1 MFLTRYS
8 AVRKVADGFRHIAR
22 LASSS
27 GRRSI
32 RELQSKRDR
41 VDGILAEL
49 ARASS
54 ERFDGEIL
62 IDAQWDNPNY
72 WLRISL
78 LRAALGLAYGKETGL
93 LGEYRQDE
101 CSRTM
106 DILGIRQ
113 QQRYSAIR
121 IDQKAI
127 RSLSRELAFSAR
139 SADDV
144 LKWELPGN
152 VPAAM
157 MYDGILKRQR
167 LSSID
172 IRRRDFPRLVE
183 EGLLGIARAKQL
195 LDEHEFGLVVIS
207 HPFHFTYG
215 PIAWQALQ
223 RGIPVV
229 IPFGLFG
236 AVRMTHMQHPR
247 DLFAFYDRPTRA
259 EMDVLPDPRAKSLA
273 TIGKQ
278 YLTSRFRGKADDL
291 ASVHAYQKRAG
302 TTSRAEICSRFGWDP
317 GKPIV
322 GFYAANWY
330 DWPHQLGM
338 SQFRDFLDWT
348 EATFGAAR
356 AHTDVNWLFKPHPC
370 EEWFGGASLA
380 SILNQY
386 GHTPHIAIADAHWNN
401 TAVMQSIDALITYH
415 GTAGIEFASL
425 GKPVL
430 VPDKGKYD
438 DCGFVK
444 VARDRADYLSLL
456 KTEWWRDMDLQ
467 DCQRRAE
474 IFAGWWFCAP
484 AWQGQFILADDA
496 RCSAL
501 YDIIPGLLDQNASV
515 VACEIEH
522 LRAWYHSGHPYS
534 HTYKMMHDDAFILT
548 NVS

>member
-1 MFLTRYS
+1 MFLTRH
-8 AVRKVADGFRHIAR
+8 ATVRKVADGFKHMAR

-41 VDGILAEL
+41 VDGILAGL
-49 ARASS
+49 ARGSS

-93 LGEYRQDE
+93 LGEFRRDE

-106 DILGIRQ
+106 DILGIREH
-113 QQRYSAIR
+113 QRYSGLR
-121 IDQKAI
+121 VDKKAI

-157 MYDGILKRQR
+157 IYDGILKRQR
-167 LSSID
+167 VSSID
-172 IRRRDFPRLVE
+172 IRRPDFPRLVE

-207 HPFHFTYG
+207 HPFSFTYG
-215 PIAWQALQ
+215 PLAWQALQ
-223 RGIPVV
+223 RSIPVV

-236 AVRMTHMQHPR
+236 TIRMTHMQHPR
-247 DLFAFYDRPTRA
+247 DLFAFYDRPSRA
-259 EMDVLPDPRAKSLA
+259 EMDVLPVQRANSLA

-278 YLTSRFRGKADDL
+278 YLASRFGGKADDL
-291 ASVHAYQKRAG
+291 ASVYAYQRRAG
-302 TTSRAEICSRFGWDP
+302 TISRAEICSRFGWDP

-322 GFYAANWY
+322 GFYASNWY

-348 EATFGAAR
+348 EATFGVAR
-356 AHTDVNWLFKPHPC
+356 IHKDVNWLFKPHPC
-370 EEWFGGASLA
+370 EEWFGDLKLA
-380 SILNQY
+380 SILDKY
-386 GHTPHIAIADAHWNN
+386 GHVPHIAVADSHWNN

-415 GTAGIEFASL
+415 STAGIEFASL

-444 VARDRADYLSLL
+444 VSRDRADYLSLL

-484 AWQGQFILADDA
+484 EWQGQFLLADDPQ
-496 RCSAL
+496 CNAL

-515 VACEIEH
+515 VAREIEH
-522 LRAWYHSGHPYS
+522 LRAWYNSGHSYS
-534 HTYKMMHDDAFILT
+534 HTYKMMQADSFILT